1 MSKYL
6 KPRDIA
12 VELAGN
18 RRGTPF
24 TPIQAFGLPLNEY
37 LPEACRIAP
46 GPAAE
51 GVSPSPSAAPSIEDA
66 KTRLVRQGGE

>member
-24 TPIQAFGLPLNEY
+24 TPIQAFGLPLNET
-37 LPEACRIAP
+37 LSVACCLAP
-46 GPAAE
+46 GAAAE
-51 GVSPSPSAAPSIEDA
+51 GVSPSPSAAPNLED
-66 KTRLVRQGGE
+66 QHHG